1 MSRATGVRRVAA
13 GVLAA
18 VAASLMVLALAGPA
32 DAHTELVDVT
42 PADGASLDKL
52 PAKATLVFSG
62 EVSAKD
68 LTVRS
73 GTTAL
78 PVRQPVGQRRI
89 LQVDLRT
96 VQPARTV
103 QLAWKLVSSHDGHES
118 SGVLELH
125 VRGAAAVAVPTEA
138 QPDQAA
144 DLRTADDLALAAR
157 ALGYFAMAVLVG
169 GLFFISVLWPAGAG
183 ERRTHQLLGT
193 AVAVGILSALTALG
207 VVVWRAGESMRLA
220 DVVAEDIGRADAAMV
235 LLWLLAAV
243 VVVAVVQGGEH
254 VVRQLPWRF
263 GAVVVGAGLIRT
275 TGMNA
280 HAAQT
285 SDPNWGIAADFLH
298 LMGISA
304 WVGGLAVLS
313 LCLLPRRRLTELEQV
328 VPGFSKVALVSVL
341 MIVASGLI
349 LTWQIISTVDGFWS
363 THYAD
368 VLIVKVSL
376 FTLVLLVAMNS
387 KRWVEKALAKAVA
400 TRRRNAV
407 KFFAV
412 SVAAESVLVVAVL
425 GAASVLTTS
434 SPGV

>member
-1 MSRATGVRRVAA
+1 MRPSSVVARMTAGLIATA
-13 GVLAA
+13 
-18 VAASLMVLALAGPA
+18 LMMMALAWPA
-32 DAHTELVDVT
+32 HAHTELVDAS
-42 PADGASLDKL
+42 PADGVSLKTL
-52 PAKATLVFSG
+52 PAKATLAFS
-62 EVSAKD
+62 EAVSAGD

-73 GTTAL
+73 GDTEL
-78 PVRQPVGQRRI
+78 PVRQPAGQPRT
-89 LQVDLRT
+89 LVVDLRT

-103 QLAWKLVSSHDGHES
+103 QLVWKLVSSHDGHES

-125 VRGAAAVAVPTEA
+125 VRGAALAAAAA
-138 QPDQAA
+138 QTQSDQPA
-144 DLRTADDLALAAR
+144 DPRVADDLALAAR
-157 ALGYFAMAVLVG
+157 ALGYFAMAVLIG
-169 GLFFISVLWPAGAG
+169 GLFFVSLLWPAGAG
-183 ERRTHQLLGT
+183 ERRTHQLLGA
-193 AVAVGILSALTALG
+193 AVAVGTLSALTALG
-207 VVVWRAGESMRLA
+207 VVVWRAGESLTFA

-243 VVVAVVQGGEH
+243 VVVAVIQGGEQ

-263 GAVVVGAGLIRT
+263 GAAVVAAGLIRT

-280 HAAQT
+280 HAVQT
-285 SDPNWGIAADFLH
+285 SEPNWGIAADFLH

-313 LCLLPRRRLTELEQV
+313 LVLLPRRRLTELEQV
-328 VPGFSKVALVSVL
+328 VPGFSKVAQGAVL

-376 FTLVLLVAMNS
+376 FSLVLLFAMNS
-387 KRWVEKALAKAVA
+387 RRWVEKALAKAA
-400 TRRRNAV
+400 MTRRRNAV

>member
-1 MSRATGVRRVAA
+1 V
-13 GVLAA
+13 
-18 VAASLMVLALAGPA
+18 
-32 DAHTELVDVT
+32 
-42 PADGASLDKL
+42 
-52 PAKATLVFSG
+52 
-62 EVSAKD
+62 
-68 LTVRS
+68 
-73 GTTAL
+73 
-78 PVRQPVGQRRI
+78 
-89 LQVDLRT
+89 
-96 VQPARTV
+96 
-103 QLAWKLVSSHDGHES
+103 
-118 SGVLELH
+118 
-125 VRGAAAVAVPTEA
+125 
-138 QPDQAA
+138 
-144 DLRTADDLALAAR
+144 ADDLALAAR
-157 ALGYFAMAVLVG
+157 ALGYFAMAVLIG
-169 GLFFISVLWPAGAG
+169 GLLFVSVLWPAGAG

-193 AVAVGILSALTALG
+193 AVVVGILSAAAALG
-207 VVVWRAGESMRLA
+207 VVVWRAGESMTLA

-263 GAVVVGAGLIRT
+263 GAVVVAAGLIRT

-285 SDPNWGIAADFLH
+285 SEPNWGIAADFLH
-298 LMGISA
+298 LTGISA

-376 FTLVLLVAMNS
+376 FTLVLLFAMNS
-387 KRWVEKALAKAVA
+387 KRWVEKTLAKAAA